1 MKYKNI
7 IIFMALLVREQV
19 KTLLVEKNITMKE
32 LAELLSVKTGKNCSL
47 ANLSA
52 KLTRGTLSY
61 NEVVQVAEILGYEI
75 KFTNKG

>member
-1 MKYKNI
+1 
-7 IIFMALLVREQV
+7 MALLVREQV

-32 LAELLSVKTGKNCSL
+32 LAELLSVKTSKKCSL

-61 NEVVQVAEILGYEI
+61 NEVLKIAEILGYEI
-75 KFTNKG
+75 KFINKE